1 MKKFTDM
8 DKYATIIAVLNDLNV
23 NDLYNVDE
31 RGDLSIL
38 ELIEFINH
46 KMALLEKKKNNSNKK
61 NSADYDKLSKAIAE
75 VLTGHTMTVTE
86 IINAGNAE
94 LSTLSTAKVTS
105 VLKKM
110 RESGDF
116 VVEWVKTGKKSTY
129 SM

>member
-8 DKYATIIAVLNDLNV
+8 DKYATILTMLNNLDV
-23 NDLYNVDE
+23 NDLYKVDDE
-31 RGDLSIL
+31 NYISVT

-46 KMALLEKKKNNSNKK
+46 KMELLEKKKNNSNKK
-61 NSADYDKLSKAIAE
+61 SNADYERLSKAIAE

-94 LSTLSTAKVTS
+94 LSALSTAKVTS

-110 RESGDF
+110 RESDDF
-116 VVEWVKTGKKSTY
+116 VVEWIKTGRKSTY

>member
-8 DKYATIIAVLNDLNV
+8 DKYATIIAVLKDAG
-23 NDLYNVDE
+23 DDFYNVDE
-31 RGDLSIL
+31 RGDLSIF

-46 KMALLEKKKNNSNKK
+46 KMALLEKKKNNGNKK
-61 NSADYDKLSKAIAE
+61 SSADYDRLSKAIAE

-116 VVEWVKTGKKSTY
+116 EVKWEKTGRKSTY

>member
-8 DKYATIIAVLNDLNV
+8 EKYATIFTMLNNLDV
-23 NDLYNVDE
+23 NDLYKVDDE
-31 RGDLSIL
+31 NYISVA

-46 KMALLEKKKNNSNKK
+46 KMELLEKKKNNSNKK
-61 NSADYDKLSKAIAE
+61 SSADYDRLSKAIAE

-116 VVEWVKTGKKSTY
+116 VVEWVKTGRKSTY

>member
-8 DKYATIIAVLNDLNV
+8 EKYATIFTVLNNLDV
-23 NDLYNVDE
+23 NDLYKVDDE
-31 RGDLSIL
+31 NYISIA
-38 ELIEFINH
+38 ELIEFVNH

-61 NSADYDKLSKAIAE
+61 SSADYDRLSKAIAE

-94 LSTLSTAKVTS
+94 LSTLSTSKVTS

-116 VVEWVKTGKKSTY
+116 VVEWVKTGRKSTY